1 MNDKIQLAA
10 MGAEMAEQQQQ
21 PLCMAKRIEELE
33 GQVRGM
39 TGLLRDA
46 KPYMDHG
53 NGAGVKGYIQISK
66 KIDAALAGKL
76 PAQHQDDAAVDR
88 FAIAMKAKMAAA
100 REKGRG
106 GWDDPNACSVEF
118 LADLLVG
125 HAGKGNQGNF
135 EDIANLAMMLHQRGA
150 DPAVLASK
158 KQVMALPKGWSVTVH
173 ETSPRYGIASISGP
187 GVFEMMMPVSYSM
200 LDFFKAMAAAEYA
213 APKGWQLVPV
223 EPTREM
229 ISAGNNQLAYDCCS
243 GTADEAW
250 PAMLAAAPKPEAK

>member
-1 MNDKIQLAA
+1 MQNDKIQLAA
-10 MGAEMAEQQQQ
+10 MGEHVAEQQQ
-21 PLCMAKRIEELE
+21 PMCMAKRIEELE
-33 GQVRGM
+33 AQVRG
-39 TGLLRDA
+39 TADLLREA
-46 KPYMDHG
+46 KPYMDHRG
-53 NGAGVKGYIQISK
+53 GGAGPKGYTQLSRE
-66 KIDAALAGKL
+66 IDDALAGKL
-76 PAQHQDDAAVDR
+76 PGQHPDDAAVDR
-88 FAIAMKAKMAAA
+88 FAKAMKAKLAAA

-125 HAGKGNQGNF
+125 HVGKGNQGNF

-200 LDFFKAMAAAEYA
+200 LDFFKAMAAAEHA
-213 APKGWQLVPV
+213 VPEGWQLVPV
-223 EPTREM
+223 EPTERM
-229 ISAGNNQLAYDCCS
+229 ISESIDAGRF
-243 GTADEAW
+243 DEDDAVFFW
-250 PAMLAAAPKPEAK
+250 ASMLASAPSPDNAK